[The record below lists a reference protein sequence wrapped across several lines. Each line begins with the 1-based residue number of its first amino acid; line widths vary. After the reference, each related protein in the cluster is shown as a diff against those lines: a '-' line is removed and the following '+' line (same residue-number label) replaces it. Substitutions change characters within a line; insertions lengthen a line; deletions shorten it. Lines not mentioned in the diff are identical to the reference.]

1 MRRTWWILDVSPRPE
16 GSGLIGEHTIKNE
29 DFFAQVMNMALEPRS
44 WRISHERG
52 GPRHFVAIT
61 LQ

>member
-16 GSGLIGEHTIKNE
+16 GPGFVAEFAVQDQNLL
-29 DFFAQVMNMALEPRS
+29 AQVVLMIFKSGAR
-44 WRISHERG
+44 RVSHDRG
-52 GPRHFVAIT
+52 GTRHFVAIT